1 MFFVMYNFVNLEN
14 ICEVSFE
21 NEPLLVSQV
30 PPPSLSEVIS
40 EARRTGQMP
49 YTSQRTPV
57 PSYTNDLDAHQF
69 FDSPDKIGDSINA
82 DRFAS
87 HIGSVEKKLSDNK
100 NRLDALKK
108 SAASSSSEHRG
119 DDAK

>member
-1 MFFVMYNFVNLEN
+1 MYNFTNQDN
-14 ICEVSFE
+14 ICKLSFVD
-21 NEPLLVSQV
+21 EPLLVSQV

-49 YTSQRTPV
+49 YTSQRAPV
-57 PSYTNDLDAHQF
+57 PSYTDDLDANQF

-87 HIGSVEKKLSDNK
+87 HIIDVESKLTDDKK
-100 NRLDALKK
+100 RLDALKQTTVPPP
-108 SAASSSSEHRG
+108 SQRSG
-119 DDAK
+119 DDGK